1 VGALHRG
8 EASRLVV
15 GDGVNAVREC
25 LKAYADRGVFR
36 GYTERPGRLGRV
48 VFRFS
53 WLARHPYELQ
63 YEPRT
68 GTFVFLNALPN
79 MPARTPLA
87 RALKTFVKDRVVGL
101 LLAILIGAP
110 LLSLVLWLFGFAA
123 NDSLAWLYVWGF
135 VFAFQMIMLYVA
147 PVWIMPLFNKF
158 EPLEDGELKDAIKE
172 YNRIFSEMEIMR
184 AT

>member
-1 VGALHRG
+1 MGARQRG

-87 RALKTFVKDRVVGL
+87 RALKTFVKDRSAESLPEHRRIDPARASVSAFVRRGEMRLKVVARRGHH
-101 LLAILIGAP
+101 AY
-110 LLSLVLWLFGFAA
+110 AA
-123 NDSLAWLYVWGF
+123 NRVVNLMHE
-135 VFAFQMIMLYVA
+135 VFLHLSSYY
-147 PVWIMPLFNKF
+147 PEYLWENY
-158 EPLEDGELKDAIKE
+158 DA
-172 YNRIFSEMEIMR
+172 SQD
-184 AT
+184 

>member
-1 VGALHRG
+1 M
-8 EASRLVV
+8 VV

-87 RALKTFVKDRVVGL
+87 RALKTFVKDRSAESLPEHRRIDPARASVSAFVRRGEMRLKVVARRGHH
-101 LLAILIGAP
+101 AY
-110 LLSLVLWLFGFAA
+110 AA
-123 NDSLAWLYVWGF
+123 NRVVNLIHE
-135 VFAFQMIMLYVA
+135 VFLHLSSYY
-147 PVWIMPLFNKF
+147 PEYLWENY
-158 EPLEDGELKDAIKE
+158 DA
-172 YNRIFSEMEIMR
+172 SQD
-184 AT
+184 